1 MALAMTA
8 ATLIACHECDFLQR
22 ETVAPPGASVR
33 CVRCGGLLYR
43 MPKPGDIERAIAL
56 LAGAL
61 VLFVIANAFPILT
74 MEVQGSHTQASV
86 LDAVEALWSSGR
98 QLVASLVFATGF
110 LLPLVQILGMLAVLL
125 PFLRGRRH
133 GYLAPAL
140 RVVQAAGPWSMTEVF
155 MLGVL
160 VSLVK
165 LAHMATIVPGIA
177 MWAFFALI
185 FLLPAAASVLD
196 VHALWKRMEA
206 LT

>member
-1 MALAMTA
+1 
-8 ATLIACHECDFLQR
+8 
-22 ETVAPPGASVR
+22 
-33 CVRCGGLLYR
+33 
-43 MPKPGDIERAIAL
+43 MPRPGDIERAIAL

-86 LDAVEALWSSGR
+86 LDAVDALWDSGR
-98 QLVASLVFATGF
+98 QLVAVLVFATGF

-125 PFLRGRRH
+125 PFWRKQRH

-196 VHALWKRMEA
+196 VHTLWKRMEA
-206 LT
+206 LA

>member
-1 MALAMTA
+1 MTA

-22 ETVAPPGASVR
+22 ETDAPPGAAVR
-33 CVRCGGLLYR
+33 CVRCNALLYR
-43 MPKPGDIERAIAL
+43 MPRPGDIERAIAL

-61 VLFVIANAFPILT
+61 VLFVIANSFPILT

-86 LDAVEALWSSGR
+86 LDAVHALWDRGR
-98 QLVASLVFATGF
+98 GLVAILVFATGF

-125 PFLRGRRH
+125 PFWRKRRH
-133 GYLAPAL
+133 AYLAPAL

-185 FLLPAAASVLD
+185 FILPAAANALD
-196 VHALWKRMEA
+196 VHTLWKRMEA
-206 LT
+206 LA